1 MIAVHFGAGNIG
13 RGFIGNL
20 LYQSGFET
28 CFVDVNSELVNLIN
42 EKKQY
47 RVELA
52 NEAHEG
58 LLVKN
63 VRAINSATNP
73 ELVIETIAKADL
85 VTAAVGPNVLPF
97 IAGLLADG
105 LKERLIQTGQP
116 LTIIACENMIG
127 GSAFLKEKVYEK
139 LTEDEKS
146 QFDNCFS
153 FPNAA
158 VDRIVPNQI
167 NEDKTAVQVEPFY
180 EWVVEESEIIGENPP
195 VKGITFV
202 KDLEPYIERKL
213 YTVNTGHAAV
223 AYFGYLAGIRR
234 MDEALASEE
243 IKTMTENVLQET
255 GKLLI
260 AKYQFNEQEHGDYI
274 QKIMGRFANPFI
286 SDDVTRVGRS
296 PLRKLKF
303 NDRLVGPATQ
313 YVELFDETPTF
324 LALGI
329 AAALR
334 YDYLEDPE
342 AKLIQETI
350 QRQGV
355 RHAIETFTGLKA
367 GTALFT
373 AIEEGYQKLK
383 GN

>member
-63 VRAINSATNP
+63 VRAINSATDS

-146 QFDNCFS
+146 QFDHCFS

-324 LALGI
+324 LAMGI

-355 RHAIETFTGLKA
+355 RYAIEAFTGLKA

-373 AIEEGYQKLK
+373 AIEEGYQKLE

>member
-97 IAGLLADG
+97 IAGLLAEG

>member
-28 CFVDVNSELVNLIN
+28 CFVDVNSELVKLIN

-52 NEAHEG
+52 NAAHEG

-63 VRAINSATNP
+63 VRAINSATDP
-73 ELVIETIAKADL
+73 ELVIETIVKADL

-97 IAGLLADG
+97 IAGLLAEG
-105 LKERLIQTGQP
+105 LKERLVQTGQP

-139 LTEDEKS
+139 LTEDEKLR
-146 QFDNCFS
+146 FDECFS

-158 VDRIVPNQI
+158 VDRIVPNQV
-167 NEDKTAVQVEPFY
+167 NEDKIAVQVEPFY

-243 IKTMTENVLQET
+243 IRTLTENILQET

-274 QKIMGRFANPFI
+274 QKIMGRFANPYL

-313 YVELFDETPTF
+313 YVELFGETPTY

-334 YDYLEDPE
+334 FDYLEDPE

-350 QRQGV
+350 KQQGI
-355 RHAIETFTGLKA
+355 RYAIEKFTGLKA

-373 AIEEGYQKLK
+373 AVEEGYRKLK

>member
-63 VRAINSATNP
+63 VRAINSATDP

>member
-85 VTAAVGPNVLPF
+85 VTAAVGPNVLPL

-367 GTALFT
+367 GTAIFT